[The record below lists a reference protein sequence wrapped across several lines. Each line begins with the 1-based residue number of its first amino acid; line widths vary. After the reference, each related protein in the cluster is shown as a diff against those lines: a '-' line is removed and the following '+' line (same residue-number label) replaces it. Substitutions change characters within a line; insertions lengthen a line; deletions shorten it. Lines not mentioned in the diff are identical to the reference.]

1 MINRHGV
8 VIVGAGQAGVSLA
21 ARLRRDGFSDVALI
35 DPRQTHRYRPLLS
48 YVGGGRATLSDLERP
63 QAEVIPSGVTWYRD
77 EVVQVDPAARRVET
91 AGGRRISADDLV
103 LCPGVTPDWDDVPG
117 SRAAV
122 HSAHGSSNYVDERAP
137 YTWQLIEG
145 LTLR

>member
-1 MINRHGV
+1 M

-21 ARLRRDGFSDVALI
+21 ARLRRDGFSDIALI
-35 DPRQTHRYRPLLS
+35 DSRQTHRYRPLLS
-48 YVGGGRATLSDLERP
+48 YVGGGQAVLSDLERP

-77 EVVQVDPAARRVET
+77 EVARVNPGARRVET
-91 AGGRRISADDLV
+91 ADGRRISADDLV

-117 SRAAV
+117 SQQAV

-137 YTWQLIEG
+137 YT
-145 LTLR
+145 